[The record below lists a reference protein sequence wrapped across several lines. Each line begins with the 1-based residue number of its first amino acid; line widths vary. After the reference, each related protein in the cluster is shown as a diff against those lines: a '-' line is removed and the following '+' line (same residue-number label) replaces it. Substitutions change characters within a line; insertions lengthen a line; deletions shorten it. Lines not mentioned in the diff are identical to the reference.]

1 MPDPK
6 SRRSAETALMALFRA
21 SGYIRRPAEDRN
33 GDPATYKKGSEV
45 RLVLETR
52 TAARTAAQ
60 LARAVGLRP
69 GKAYPKH
76 ARVVVPLYGADAVTW
91 FLRRLRG
98 RAGKST
104 DGFAADG
111 TRTVRRPVN
120 S

>member
-33 GDPATYKKGSEV
+33 GDSATYKKGSEV
-45 RLVLETR
+45 RLVLESR
-52 TAARTAAQ
+52 TAARSAAR

-69 GKAYPKH
+69 GKVYPKH
-76 ARVVVPLYGADAVTW
+76 TRIVVPLYGEDSVTW
-91 FLRRLRG
+91 FLRRLRDRSG
-98 RAGKST
+98 ST

-111 TRTVRRPVN
+111 TRVVRRPVTP
-120 S
+120 

>member
-6 SRRSAETALMALFRA
+6 SRRSAETALIALFRA
-21 SGYIRRPAEDRN
+21 SGYIRRPVEDRN
-33 GDPATYKKGSEV
+33 GSSANYKKGSEV
-45 RLVLETR
+45 RLVLDTH
-52 TAARTAAQ
+52 TAARSAAR

-76 ARVVVPLYGADAVTW
+76 ARIVVPLYGNDAVQW
-91 FLRRLRG
+91 FLRRLGSR
-98 RAGKST
+98 RTTS

-111 TRTVRRPVN
+111 TRRVRRPVT